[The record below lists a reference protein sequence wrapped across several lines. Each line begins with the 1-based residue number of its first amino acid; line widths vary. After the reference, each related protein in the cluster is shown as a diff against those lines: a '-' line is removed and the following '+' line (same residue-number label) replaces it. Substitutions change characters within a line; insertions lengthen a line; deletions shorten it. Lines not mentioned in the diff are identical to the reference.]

1 MAKFSSLA
9 VARESGRYF
18 ERGTALNRV
27 LLEAPFL
34 PRCSDDKTATKVRPR
49 EYAISYPYMQVNR
62 PGMVSWLVFDL
73 DHRNANVWEDAG
85 LPAPNLIV
93 RNRESGH
100 SHLFYAIEP
109 VCTSDR
115 ARAHPIDYMRAIYL
129 EMAQLLRADL
139 NYASGPVA
147 KTPGHPW
154 WATTELHA
162 SVFSLGKLA
171 DYLELPTIS
180 RRGSRVAFNHDPSS
194 RHCQLFEVL
203 RHYAYSIVDK
213 AKAAGGYEQ
222 FVARLEAY
230 SLNSMPR
237 VLREAGG
244 AQGDLP
250 WSSIR
255 STARSVARWTW
266 NRYSGC
272 RRCNRGV
279 MELDEGLSLLE
290 RQRLSAQRS
299 TELRRKATESKVRAA
314 CRRLQADGKALA
326 LTAVAHLAGV
336 SRQTVATY
344 KHVLDEVVKAVAVA
358 TPDVASGAVVAVKF
372 GAHQVPASRG
382 RGQGVGVGLPS
393 HEGFCYVQGAPE
405 PPE

>member
-1 MAKFSSLA
+1 MAKSSSLA
-9 VARESGRYF
+9 VARESERYF
-18 ERGTALNRV
+18 QRGTALNRV

-73 DHRNANVWEDAG
+73 DHRNASVWEDAG
-85 LPAPNLIV
+85 FPAPNLIV

-100 SHLFYAIEP
+100 SHLYYAIEP

-115 ARAHPIDYMRAIYL
+115 ARARPIEYMKAIYL
-129 EMAQLLRADL
+129 EMARALRADL

-162 SVFSLGKLA
+162 NVFSLGKLA
-171 DYLELPTIS
+171 EYVDLPAPAKW
-180 RRGSRVAFNHDPSS
+180 GSRVAVNHDPSS
-194 RHCQLFEVL
+194 RHCQLFEIL
-203 RHYAYSIVDK
+203 RHYAYSVVDK
-213 AKAAGGYEQ
+213 AKAEGGYEQ

-230 SLNSMPR
+230 SLNVMPR
-237 VLREAGG
+237 VLREAASG
-244 AQGDLP
+244 QGELA
-250 WSSIR
+250 WSSVR
-255 STARSVARWTW
+255 ATARSVARWTW

-272 RRCNRGV
+272 RRCNKGV
-279 MELDEGLSLLE
+279 MDLDDELPLLE
-290 RQRLSAQRS
+290 RQRLAAAR
-299 TELRRKATESKVRAA
+299 TAELRRQATASRVRAA

-326 LTAVAHLAGV
+326 LAAIARIAGV

-344 KHVLDEVVKAVAVA
+344 KHVLDEMATPVVVASLEVAAAVKA
-358 TPDVASGAVVAVKF
+358 AVKF
-372 GAHQVPASRG
+372 GAHQVSAPSAPTAERRAGFPAD
-382 RGQGVGVGLPS
+382 
-393 HEGFCYVQGAPE
+393 EGFLPGPLARDSPS
-405 PPE
+405 